1 MTQLLIVI
9 CLEAIYFEECVF
21 RRAYN
26 RPVDTRE
33 QFGSDY
39 TDALPRHVFQDA
51 NQSLEYFEH
60 PFPVLED

>member
-21 RRAYN
+21 RRAYM
-26 RPVDTRE
+26 
-33 QFGSDY
+33 
-39 TDALPRHVFQDA
+39 FQDA